1 MALRERNDAAII
13 KAGQWDNL
21 MNTLRKHNG
30 EYNCLKS
37 VASRS
42 VSDETMV
49 HIMKIAKETTPPESI
64 H

>member
-13 KAGQWDNL
+13 KAEQWESL
-21 MNTLRKHNG
+21 INTLRKHNG
-30 EYNCLKS
+30 EYNCLNS

-42 VSDETMV
+42 VSDETML
-49 HIMKIAKETTPPESI
+49 HIMKIAKENTPPESI

>member
-42 VSDETMV
+42 VSDEAMRR
-49 HIMKIAKETTPPESI
+49 IMKIAKENTPPESI